1 MSVMTYISAH
11 LALNNSY
18 SLKIIN
24 TPLLVENWVATYC
37 LYTYNHQTP
46 LHLGTRI
53 RVTLKETRPPGFRF
67 GAERG

>member
-1 MSVMTYISAH
+1 MSAMTYISAH

-37 LYTYNHQTP
+37 LYTYNHHTP
-46 LHLGTRI
+46 RKG
-53 RVTLKETRPPGFRF
+53 VTLKETRSPGFQL
-67 GAERG
+67 GLERGRLQMK